1 MLGSSIFNIL
11 FILGA
16 SSAIIAMPIDPKLNL
31 DIFLMTVVT
40 IVGALFTYTKS
51 EVDKKEG
58 LVLVLLYIAYM
69 AFTIVR
75 EMGMI

>member
-1 MLGSSIFNIL
+1 
-11 FILGA
+11 
-16 SSAIIAMPIDPKLNL
+16 
-31 DIFLMTVVT
+31 MTVVT